1 MYFLFPGRTPE
12 EQIPSSQQL
21 QLFVTLKDA
30 VTKDLL
36 HKIALEETP
45 RKRKSGRKPKASH
58 VKAAT
63 NTPDDGEMLESPFAC
78 LRNLE
83 EQDSQDDD
91 E

>member
-12 EQIPSSQQL
+12 EQIPSSKQL

-45 RKRKSGRKPKASH
+45 RERKSGRKPKASH

-63 NTPDDGEMLESPFAC
+63 NISDDGEMLESPFAY

>member
-12 EQIPSSQQL
+12 EQIPSSKQL

-78 LRNLE
+78 LCNLE